1 MFLKGIEIQG
11 FKTFVDRVKLEL
23 GPGVTGIVGPNGS
36 GKSNIADAI
45 LWVLGEQSAKSLR
58 GTRMDDVIFAG
69 SARRRPVGMAEVTLY
84 LDNSDASL
92 PLDFQEVAITRRFFR
107 SGEGEYYINKVPCR
121 LKDIQELLL
130 DTGSGR
136 GGLAIV
142 GQGRLEEILAARP
155 EERRAVLEETAGI
168 ARYRL
173 RKKEARQRLEA
184 VEQDLTRLQDLID
197 ELKDQ
202 LGPAAVEAAR
212 ARRHQKLMAL
222 LNQVELILK
231 AREIAEC
238 ENRLRRSRE
247 RWQTLEGQEEEL
259 AAREEELAGRFREL
273 RERLAR
279 NHEARE
285 RNRVELQSIREQLVQ
300 VRGRLNLVDE
310 KLATLARQRKEDRE
324 REELLAREQ
333 EKLRAAGEEL
343 ARQVETG
350 REEMASLAQALA
362 AGRETREKLRAE
374 RDELAA
380 RLARLKEDLFQV
392 AHERARC
399 HNELVRLEEKQ
410 AGMERVLEQKHRQL
424 QELNNERERLESLLQ
439 AGQEQI
445 GQIEAALKALEG
457 KKASLETELPMQEA
471 DLAALEKRLAG
482 LKEQQRLLVARLKV
496 LRQAQ
501 ADYEGFGEGVRAILQ
516 ARSRGEA
523 ACAGVLG
530 VVVEKIEVPGDLTR
544 AIEVALGGAAQQ
556 VLVRTA
562 SEAERVIRF
571 LKARHHGR
579 ATILPLAWLEP
590 RRWPAWAGWVLEEPG
605 VVGVAAAL
613 VRSEAEIRP
622 AVDYLLGQIL
632 VVADIR
638 RALDLG
644 ERLRPPVR
652 LVTLEGEV
660 IHPRGPVTGGNTR
673 QKAGFLQR
681 RLEIQQGE
689 AELASLV
696 ARLGDG
702 QQQTRK
708 LASTLETGRQ
718 ELRRVTETLIARRG
732 ELHNLLER
740 LSEYKDQLARLAEKV
755 AVLEEELARSATDSH
770 ELVTGRRE
778 REELLAR
785 LEAREK
791 ELQGELT
798 NCQEQLTACQQA
810 LAAVEQELAVNET
823 RQQAL
828 VKAGEQLAARGEEL
842 ARQKENWRQQQA
854 ELAARMTAAAIAINE
869 LQKNREKLAGEEE
882 WLAGAIQ
889 QAEEGLKSLEKDGS
903 ACSQKQEELS
913 RELEELKAR
922 KGKIVARRQQEELN
936 LARLETALE
945 SSRAQL
951 EERFGHGWQEELQK
965 PRRHLEKKA
974 PRLHKVLQEK
984 LAALGEVNP
993 GAPRVYEGL
1002 RRRFE
1007 ELEQQRQDLE
1017 EGRAA
1022 LEQVIAEMD
1031 KLMARQLKAT
1041 LAAVQE
1047 HFAAIFRELFEGGEA
1062 RLELTG
1068 SENILDAGLEII
1080 ARPPGKKPQHL
1091 ALLSGGEK
1099 ALTAVAFIFALL
1111 KVKPSAFCIFDE
1123 VDTALD
1129 EANVERFARL
1139 LRQFAA
1145 RTQFIVISHRQG
1157 TMAAADVLYGVT
1169 MMEEGVSRLV
1179 SVRLEQLPA

>member
-11 FKTFVDRVKLEL
+11 FKTFVDRVRLEF
-23 GPGVTGIVGPNGS
+23 GPGITGIVGPNGS
-36 GKSNIADAI
+36 GKSNIADAV
-45 LWVLGEQSAKSLR
+45 LWVLGEQSAKTLR
-58 GTRMDDVIFAG
+58 GSRMDDVVFAG

-84 LDNSDASL
+84 LDNSDAGL

-121 LKDIQELLL
+121 LKDIQELFM

-155 EERRAVLEETAGI
+155 EERRSVLEETAGI

-173 RKKEARQRLEA
+173 RKKEARQRLET
-184 VEQDLTRLQDLID
+184 VEQDLTRLQDLIG

-212 ARRHQKLMAL
+212 ARRYQKLMAL
-222 LNQVELILK
+222 LNRVELILK
-231 AREIAEC
+231 AREMAESQ
-238 ENRLRRSRE
+238 NRLRRSRE
-247 RWQTLEGQEEEL
+247 RWQVLKDQEEKL
-259 AAREEELAGRFREL
+259 KAREEELAGRAREL

-279 NHEARE
+279 NQEARE
-285 RNRVELQSIREQLVQ
+285 RSRVELQGLREQLVQ

-310 KLATLARQRKEDRE
+310 KLAALARQIEEDRVREGLLSREGE
-324 REELLAREQ
+324 R
-333 EKLRAAGEEL
+333 LRAAAAEL
-343 ARQVETG
+343 ARQVEAG
-350 REEMASLAQALA
+350 REEMAALEQALA
-362 AGRETREKLRAE
+362 AGRETREKLLAE
-374 RDELAA
+374 REELAA
-380 RLARLKEDLFQV
+380 RMARLKEDLFQV
-392 AHERARC
+392 AHERAGC

-410 AGMERVLEQKHRQL
+410 AGMERVLEQKERQL
-424 QELNNERERLESLLQ
+424 RELKNERERLEGLLR
-439 AGQEQI
+439 AGEEHLRV
-445 GQIEAALKALEG
+445 IEAALKALEE
-457 KKASLETELPMQEA
+457 KKAGLETELPLQEA
-471 DLAALEKRLAG
+471 DLAAREKQLAG

-530 VVVEKIEVPGDLTR
+530 VVVEKIEVPGELTR

-562 SEAERVIRF
+562 SEAERVIQF
-571 LKARHHGR
+571 LKSRRHGR

-590 RRWPAWAGWVLEEPG
+590 RRWPAWAGWALDEPG

-613 VRSEAEIRP
+613 VRSEAEVRP

-638 RALDLG
+638 RALELG

-652 LVTLEGEV
+652 LVTLEGEA
-660 IHPRGPVTGGNTR
+660 IQPRGAVTGGIFR
-673 QKAGFLQR
+673 QGAGFLQR

-689 AELASLV
+689 AELAGMV
-696 ARLGDG
+696 ARLGEGRQQAG
-702 QQQTRK
+702 Q
-708 LASTLETGRQ
+708 LARTLETGRQ
-718 ELRRVTETLIARRG
+718 ELHRVTEALIARRG
-732 ELHNLLER
+732 ELHNLLQR
-740 LSEYKDQLARLAEKV
+740 LGEYKDQMARLAEKT
-755 AVLEEELARSATDSH
+755 AVLEEELDRSATDSH

-778 REELLAR
+778 REKLLAR
-785 LEAREK
+785 LEARE
-791 ELQGELT
+791 GELRGELAE
-798 NCQEQLTACQQA
+798 CQERLTACQEA

-823 RQQAL
+823 RRQAL
-828 VKAGEQLAARGEEL
+828 AKAGEQMAVRGEEL
-842 ARQKENWRQQQA
+842 ARQEETWRQQQA
-854 ELAARMTAAAIAINE
+854 ELAARMAAALAAANE
-869 LQKNREKLAGEEE
+869 LKENKEKLAGEEE
-882 WLAGAIQ
+882 WLAGAVQ
-889 QAEEGLKSLEKDGS
+889 QAEEGLKRLDNDGS
-903 ACSQKQEELS
+903 ACSEQQDGLA
-913 RELEELKAR
+913 RELEELR
-922 KGKIVARRQQEELN
+922 EQKGKIAGRRQQEELN

-945 SSRAQL
+945 SNLAEL
-951 EERFGHGWQEELQK
+951 EERFGPGWQEELQK
-965 PRRHLEKKA
+965 PRRHLEKEA
-974 PRLHKVLQEK
+974 PRLRTVLQEK
-984 LAALGEVNP
+984 LADLGEVNP
-993 GAPRVYEGL
+993 GALRVYEGL
-1002 RRRFE
+1002 KRRFE

-1022 LEQVIAEMD
+1022 LEQVIAEME
-1031 KLMARQLKAT
+1031 KLMARQLRAT

-1047 HFAAIFRELFEGGEA
+1047 HFAAIFRQLFEGGEA
-1062 RLELTG
+1062 SLELTG
-1068 SENILDAGLEII
+1068 SDNILEAGLEII

-1139 LRQFAA
+1139 LRQFAT